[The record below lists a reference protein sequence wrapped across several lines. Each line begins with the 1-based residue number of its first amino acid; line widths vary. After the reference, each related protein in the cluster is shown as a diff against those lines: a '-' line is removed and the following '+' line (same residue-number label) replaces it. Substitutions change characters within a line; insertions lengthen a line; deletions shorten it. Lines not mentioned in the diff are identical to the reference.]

1 MATSI
6 NIGEDRFR
14 LALLATLVL
23 QNTFAV
29 VLGRFTRIK
38 TKTYDINQ
46 FILVSEC
53 SKLLLSILLEYINSQ
68 GQLVSSFRRNVIQ
81 QPKGTTMMIIP
92 ALFYLVSNSLLYM
105 ALSNLTVPIF
115 QVVYQGKLVITAIFS
130 VFLLDRS
137 ISLKQ
142 WLCLFVISF
151 GVASIVIDQSRDM
164 VPADNNINIRLG
176 CLSLL
181 FSCTLSSAASVFFE
195 KMVKSRDTSSL
206 DAPSLWIRNIQI
218 SSFSIMFAIVK
229 LLITRDHYLPFLHG
243 FNQWVWLQVALFG
256 IGGLLVSSVIK
267 YADNVLKGLATSL
280 SMIFASLMNVL
291 LFGNKLT
298 WQFMIGAAVTAMAVF
313 LYSSTN
319 TFRYSYILP
328 GVKSPRLLST
338 LVVMIILL
346 FAINNLEMSPVTNKE
361 RRFLPSDVP
370 NGLHSIIGQSHIRPP
385 GISDT
390 EWLLTKP
397 FSEIEDGDLLSK
409 WESNRSSEEKNMLT
423 FVLSITDQYD
433 NGPPDVSTMPLGK
446 HPNVRFIFFSDDIE
460 YNVTSPWKHVKIPY
474 PAIDKWVDFGY
485 KNSLS
490 TLLNNIT
497 EKNLH
502 YNNMYTK
509 YFCHL
514 WWRVPEL
521 RRSRYVAYLGG
532 GVNIKHAPMKFYDD
546 VVNLLGKEGYRR
558 FMMLHPRTGSNTIID
573 EAILANG
580 QHRYRV
586 DHVIEQSKFYRDNY
600 RMPIADYPVYWL
612 ALAVYDSFHTKTRQ
626 VLFDTFAECQ
636 LWSLE
641 DQISLPFA
649 LFFNKELNTTKAVQ
663 SEEFFHSFL
672 DVPLGEKV
680 RLKHNTAKY
689 GQ

>member
-68 GQLVSSFRRNVIQ
+68 DQLVSSFRRNVIQ

-92 ALFYLVSNSLLYM
+92 ALFFLVSNSLLYV

-195 KMVKSRDTSSL
+195 KMVKSRDMAKSATSSL

-229 LLITRDHYLPFLHG
+229 LLITRDRYLPFLHG

-319 TFRYSYILP
+319 TFRYEYILP

-346 FAINNLEMSPVTNKE
+346 FAINNLEMSPVT
-361 RRFLPSDVP
+361 DVP

-397 FSEIEDGDLLSK
+397 FSDVGDGDSLSK

-423 FVLSITDQYD
+423 FVLSITDQY
-433 NGPPDVSTMPLGK
+433 P
-446 HPNVRFIFFSDDIE
+446 
-460 YNVTSPWKHVKIPY
+460 
-474 PAIDKWVDFGY
+474 
-485 KNSLS
+485 
-490 TLLNNIT
+490 
-497 EKNLH
+497 
-502 YNNMYTK
+502 
-509 YFCHL
+509 
-514 WWRVPEL
+514 
-521 RRSRYVAYLGG
+521 
-532 GVNIKHAPMKFYDD
+532 
-546 VVNLLGKEGYRR
+546 
-558 FMMLHPRTGSNTIID
+558 
-573 EAILANG
+573 
-580 QHRYRV
+580 
-586 DHVIEQSKFYRDNY
+586 
-600 RMPIADYPVYWL
+600 
-612 ALAVYDSFHTKTRQ
+612 
-626 VLFDTFAECQ
+626 
-636 LWSLE
+636 
-641 DQISLPFA
+641 
-649 LFFNKELNTTKAVQ
+649 
-663 SEEFFHSFL
+663 
-672 DVPLGEKV
+672 
-680 RLKHNTAKY
+680 
-689 GQ
+689 